1 MRTSTEIH
9 FEKEVLW
16 KKIGVIIAWGYFKD
30 HNGVRSGGD
39 HSIEM
44 WGMGEMRGG
53 GSLKDK
59 GHPLHTMHSPF

>member
-53 GSLKDK
+53 GF
-59 GHPLHTMHSPF
+59 T

>member
-9 FEKEVLW
+9 FEKEVIW
-16 KKIGVIIAWGYFKD
+16 KKIGVIIAWGYFND
-30 HNGVRSGGD
+30 RNGVRSGGD

-53 GSLKDK
+53 VHLKIRDT
-59 GHPLHTMHSPF
+59 LSMHSPF